1 MDNTIIFDNMGKRLG
16 IDRRIFS
23 YDDYGPE
30 RRSGYER
37 RTGIDRRYKL
47 RKELHDNVLTCHIQG

>member
-1 MDNTIIFDNMGKRLG
+1 MDNNIIFDNMGKRLG

-37 RTGIDRRYKL
+37 RTGSDRGYKL
-47 RKELHDNVLTCHIQG
+47 RKELHGNMLECTVQR